1 MDTNDTS
8 GHAGACEFKHYRVN
22 FIRILSAVT
31 GYLALHLVTRDNR
44 VKETSLSMHQSSLS
58 VIVCMMFAMIGLPS
72 ITYAQQDCQGNKETI
87 GTVAGAILGGLLG
100 SQVGK
105 GSGRKAATVLGAVAG
120 GYAGNRYGES
130 LDCKDQQYH
139 QQTAHEAL
147 EYQPSGRPSSWKNP
161 DSGHSGVV
169 MPTRTWQRETGQY
182 CRDYTQSIIV
192 DGRVE
197 EARGTACRDDQGNWQ
212 IVSNQ
217 PTDTYDAVS
226 EQR

>member
-1 MDTNDTS
+1 M
-8 GHAGACEFKHYRVN
+8 HH
-22 FIRILSAVT
+22 SALLLTIYMVLGMMAT
-31 GYLALHLVTRDNR
+31 P
-44 VKETSLSMHQSSLS
+44 S
-58 VIVCMMFAMIGLPS
+58 VAYS
-72 ITYAQQDCQGNKETI
+72 QQDCQGNKEAI

-105 GSGRKAATVLGAVAG
+105 GSGQKAATVLGAVAG

-147 EYQPSGRPSSWKNP
+147 EYQPSGRPSSWNNP
-161 DSGHSGVV
+161 DSGHSGSV
-169 MPTRTWQRETGQY
+169 MPTKTWQRETGQY

-197 EARGTACRDDQGNWQ
+197 EARGTACRDDRGNWQ

-217 PTDTYDAVS
+217 PTGIYEANPV
-226 EQR
+226 QR

>member
-1 MDTNDTS
+1 MVS
-8 GHAGACEFKHYRVN
+8 QGIC
-22 FIRILSAVT
+22 
-31 GYLALHLVTRDNR
+31 
-44 VKETSLSMHQSSLS
+44 LSMGISRLS
-58 VIVCMMFAMIGLPS
+58 HLLVWMTAGLMLVPS
-72 ITYAQQDCQGNKETI
+72 VAFSQQDCPGNKEMI

-105 GSGRKAATVLGAVAG
+105 GSGRKVATVVGAVAG
-120 GYAGNRYGES
+120 GYAGNRFGES

-139 QQTAHEAL
+139 TQTAHEAL
-147 EYQPSGRPSSWKNP
+147 EYQPSGRPSTWSNP
-161 DSGHSGVV
+161 DSGHSGSI

-197 EARGTACRDDQGNWQ
+197 EAIGTACREENGTWQ

-217 PTDTYDAVS
+217 PVQATQNS
-226 EQR
+226 SQQR